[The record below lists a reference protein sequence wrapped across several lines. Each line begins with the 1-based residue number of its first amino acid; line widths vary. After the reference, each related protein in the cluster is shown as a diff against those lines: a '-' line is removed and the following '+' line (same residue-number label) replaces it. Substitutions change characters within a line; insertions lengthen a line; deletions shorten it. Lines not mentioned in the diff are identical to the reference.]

1 MPALEKGA
9 ATAVGEPHGPPN
21 GNATLALHYA
31 AARGCLDCVRLLVD
45 SSVELSANTQMDN
58 DVTPVYLAA
67 QEGHLDVLKFLVL
80 EAGGSLYVRA
90 KDGMA
95 PIHAASQMGC
105 LNCVKWMIQD
115 QGVDPNLRD
124 GDGATPLHFAASRG
138 HLDTVRWL
146 LKHGARLSL
155 DKFGKSPI
163 NDAAENQQVECLN
176 ILVQH
181 GTTPDYNDSD
191 RPNNGKS
198 CSCARKGDHIKR
210 GNSTGS
216 DCSTC
221 KPKQAVGNSKNS
233 KSSLASLE
241 PFYLHPPL
249 NGRSME
255 PAHAPENGLYINPM
269 TNHRHSASTC
279 SDTSSIGSESF
290 YLHNP
295 SEVSKEVV
303 YNRVKGLFD
312 SNGEQRPMSGL
323 KVKVEVH
330 SSSSGAGSDEN
341 LSSSDLSSVRSNDHE
356 NDYEDIYLVREEAR
370 NQERTNIHNINGRSR
385 SRDSGSHSRSGS
397 ISSSNSGCNVIV
409 KMTPNGNTK
418 NGIYKSN
425 EFLPKPQKIEKLTD
439 RKPMQDRERTSN
451 ISSVPVEAS
460 PPPPPPP
467 PPNNPSSL
475 IDPNDPH
482 LNEPRGAE
490 IVEVV
495 EEPTLRPSDI
505 VKGMCRSMSAL
516 SARRLNSSCSD
527 LTIVG
532 LNDEDRQSTSST
544 ILATPVNRQRVLP
557 FVPPSFPL
565 AGSNKLIKPSE
576 FLRSISS
583 ADKRN
588 DGPREISMSEDDK
601 KADMDKEEEQT
612 NSDSKVVGPPPP
624 PLPEFNGDLTQN
636 AISKQSTL
644 THQEKVKKHQPL
656 SAISIQDLNSVQLR
670 RTEKLVA
677 SKTFSAPTR
686 SVSLQCLN
694 TADSFMAQKTDLI
707 AELKMSKDLT
717 GLKKMKIEKAKTE
730 QTLEREVIVE
740 IRKQFTAN
748 NFIEKASIY
757 KSGLSRH
764 DAPLSIPDKDNT
776 GNLIPAWKRQ
786 MLAKKAAEKAK
797 KEMEEQLQK
806 DAEEKRLQSIP
817 QWKRPLLAKKEETEN
832 KIRQMI
838 YTPKV
843 VEEPKVKL
851 PDMRQQQP
859 NNEKEQE
866 DINNNHM
873 KEYDKESNMTLSNN
887 SLDDEPSDE
896 EPNIIPWRAQLR
908 KTNSSLNLLC

>member
-1 MPALEKGA
+1 MSSAIWMRFPA
-9 ATAVGEPHGPPN
+9 
-21 GNATLALHYA
+21 
-31 AARGCLDCVRLLVD
+31 
-45 SSVELSANTQMDN
+45 
-58 DVTPVYLAA
+58 
-67 QEGHLDVLKFLVL
+67 
-80 EAGGSLYVRA
+80 
-90 KDGMA
+90 
-95 PIHAASQMGC
+95 
-105 LNCVKWMIQD
+105 
-115 QGVDPNLRD
+115 
-124 GDGATPLHFAASRG
+124 
-138 HLDTVRWL
+138 
-146 LKHGARLSL
+146 
-155 DKFGKSPI
+155 
-163 NDAAENQQVECLN
+163 
-176 ILVQH
+176 
-181 GTTPDYNDSD
+181 
-191 RPNNGKS
+191 
-198 CSCARKGDHIKR
+198 
-210 GNSTGS
+210 
-216 DCSTC
+216 
-221 KPKQAVGNSKNS
+221 
-233 KSSLASLE
+233 
-241 PFYLHPPL
+241 
-249 NGRSME
+249 
-255 PAHAPENGLYINPM
+255 
-269 TNHRHSASTC
+269 
-279 SDTSSIGSESF
+279 
-290 YLHNP
+290 
-295 SEVSKEVV
+295 
-303 YNRVKGLFD
+303 
-312 SNGEQRPMSGL
+312 
-323 KVKVEVH
+323 
-330 SSSSGAGSDEN
+330 
-341 LSSSDLSSVRSNDHE
+341 
-356 NDYEDIYLVREEAR
+356 
-370 NQERTNIHNINGRSR
+370 
-385 SRDSGSHSRSGS
+385 
-397 ISSSNSGCNVIV
+397 
-409 KMTPNGNTK
+409 
-418 NGIYKSN
+418 
-425 EFLPKPQKIEKLTD
+425 
-439 RKPMQDRERTSN
+439 
-451 ISSVPVEAS
+451 
-460 PPPPPPP
+460 
-467 PPNNPSSL
+467 
-475 IDPNDPH
+475 
-482 LNEPRGAE
+482 
-490 IVEVV
+490 
-495 EEPTLRPSDI
+495 
-505 VKGMCRSMSAL
+505 
-516 SARRLNSSCSD
+516 ARRLNSSCSD

-624 PLPEFNGDLTQN
+624 PLPEFN
-636 AISKQSTL
+636 
-644 THQEKVKKHQPL
+644 
-656 SAISIQDLNSVQLR
+656 AISIQDLNSVQLR

-908 KTNSSLNLLC
+908 KTNSSLNLL